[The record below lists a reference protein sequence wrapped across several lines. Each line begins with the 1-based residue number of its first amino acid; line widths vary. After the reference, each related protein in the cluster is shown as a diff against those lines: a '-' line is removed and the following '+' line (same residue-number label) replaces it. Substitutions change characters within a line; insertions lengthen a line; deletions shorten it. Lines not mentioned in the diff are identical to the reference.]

1 MERTEVFRLPVWFL
15 LILFLGTASFI
26 VLPGWIIV
34 DQVRSGEMLSG
45 RGWLMVLFLL
55 VGGAFLLS
63 MGRSPIAIKVTPSSA
78 SVLAPLGVTEIP
90 WDRVTELSRG
100 GTADRIITIRHG
112 QRRTTILT
120 NLFARGENLQGIL
133 LKHLREPELRLPLR
147 WRPILTPQGR
157 MSIWFM
163 PLALM
168 SIGLLVVNAIHPV
181 LNAIGIGL
189 LVGLIWILIQGFAE
203 IEITQNSISR
213 KTFPGLI
220 RTIKWD
226 HVYEVSTHDSGE
238 EGAMDVEVLHIAGK
252 GGKITLRSTLTPQY
266 AQVRDFICS
275 QVDSSIRPRK
285 PQGRR

>member
-1 MERTEVFRLPVWFL
+1 MERTEVFRLQIWFL
-15 LILFLGTASFI
+15 LILLFGTASFI

-45 RGWLMVLFLL
+45 RGWLMVVFLL
-55 VGGAFLLS
+55 IGGAVLLS
-63 MGRSPIAIKVTPSSA
+63 IARLPIAVMIKPSSI
-78 SVLAPLGVTEIP
+78 SLLAPLGVTEIP
-90 WDRVTELSRG
+90 WAGVTELSRG

-112 QRRTTILT
+112 QRRTDILT
-120 NLFARGENLQGIL
+120 NLFVRGENLQGIL
-133 LKHLREPELRLPLR
+133 LKHLKEPELRLPLR
-147 WRPILTPQGR
+147 WRPMLTPQGR

-163 PLALM
+163 PLAFLTVCVLF
-168 SIGLLVVNAIHPV
+168 SPANHPV
-181 LNAIGIGL
+181 FLAIGVVLLAGL
-189 LVGLIWILIQGFAE
+189 VWILIQGFAE
-203 IEITQNSISR
+203 IEIRQNSISR

-220 RTIKWD
+220 RTIKWE

-238 EGAMDVEVLHIAGK
+238 EGAMDVELLLIAGK

-285 PQGRR
+285 SRG

>member
-1 MERTEVFRLPVWFL
+1 MERTEVFRLQIWFL
-15 LILFLGTASFI
+15 LILFLGTASFM

-45 RGWLMVLFLL
+45 RGWLMVVFLL
-55 VGGAFLLS
+55 IGGAVLVS
-63 MGRSPIAIKVTPSSA
+63 MARLPIAIMIKPSSI
-78 SVLAPLGVTEIP
+78 SLLAPLGVTEIP

-112 QRRTTILT
+112 QRRTAILT
-120 NLFARGENLQGIL
+120 TLFVRGENLQGIL
-133 LKHLREPELRLPLR
+133 LRHLREPELRLPLR

-168 SIGLLVVNAIHPV
+168 NVGVLFSPANHPV
-181 LNAIGIGL
+181 FLAMGVVL
-189 LVGLIWILIQGFAE
+189 LAVLIWLLIQGFAE

-213 KTFPGLI
+213 KTFPGFI
-220 RTIKWD
+220 RTIKWE
-226 HVYEVSTHDSGE
+226 HVYEISTHDSGE
-238 EGAMDVEVLHIAGK
+238 EGAIDVEVLRIAGK

-275 QVDSSIRPRK
+275 QVDSSIRPK
-285 PQGRR
+285 GARRGF

>member
-1 MERTEVFRLPVWFL
+1 MERTEVFRLQIWFL
-15 LILFLGTASFI
+15 LFLFLGTVCFM

-55 VGGAFLLS
+55 MGGALLLS
-63 MGRSPIAIKVTPSSA
+63 AGRSPIAIEVTPSSI
-78 SVLAPLGVTEIP
+78 SLLAPLGVTEMP

-112 QRRTTILT
+112 QRCKDILAS
-120 NLFARGENLQGIL
+120 LFARGENLQGIL

-163 PLALM
+163 PLAFM
-168 SIGLLVVNAIHPV
+168 TVGIMIITAIHPV
-181 LNAIGIGL
+181 FNAIGIGL
-189 LVGLIWILIQGFAE
+189 LVGLIWLLIQGFAE
-203 IEITQNSISR
+203 IEISQNSISR
-213 KTFPGLI
+213 KTFPGFI
-220 RTIKWD
+220 RTIKWE
-226 HVYEVSTHDSGE
+226 HVYEVTTHDSGE
-238 EGAMDVEVLHIAGK
+238 EGAIDVEVLRIAGK
-252 GGKITLRSTLTPQY
+252 GGKVTLRSTLTPQY

-275 QVDSSIRPRK
+275 QVDSSIRPKK
-285 PQGRR
+285 PRGRL

>member
-1 MERTEVFRLPVWFL
+1 MERTEVFRLQIWFL
-15 LILFLGTASFI
+15 LILLFGTASFI

-45 RGWLMVLFLL
+45 RGWLMVVFLL
-55 VGGAFLLS
+55 IGVAVLLS
-63 MGRSPIAIKVTPSSA
+63 MARSPIAIKVKPSSI
-78 SVLAPLGVTEIP
+78 SLLAPLGVTEIP
-90 WDRVTELSRG
+90 WERVTELSRG
-100 GTADRIITIRHG
+100 GTADQIITIRHG
-112 QRRTTILT
+112 QRRTNILT
-120 NLFARGENLQGIL
+120 SLFVRGENLQGIL

-163 PLALM
+163 PLAFLTV
-168 SIGLLVVNAIHPV
+168 GV
-181 LNAIGIGL
+181 LFSPANHSVFLAIGVVL
-189 LVGLIWILIQGFAE
+189 LAGLIWILIQGFAE

-213 KTFPGLI
+213 KIFPGFI
-220 RTIKWD
+220 RTIKWE

-238 EGAMDVEVLHIAGK
+238 GGAIDVEVLRIAGK
-252 GGKITLRSTLTPQY
+252 GGKITLRSALTPQY

-285 PQGRR
+285 SRG